1 MHTIPLTELF
11 FIFSLSGLPLTHMD
25 SPCSLPPLLYS
36 LKLSFLSPSCLPC
49 KFYSP
54 KHWLVLNAHTND
66 IMCVHMKSSVLV
78 ERGEWVSST
87 LQSPALMIYD
97 IYKDERRGSLAL
109 ADTPTC
115 IEKAFFFSS
124 FFYTLFAYPAFCYP
138 KCRNEG
144 PLNWKCKAL
153 ECSLFFK
160 ICATASGKSFV
171 CAQDW
176 HIMACR
182 IAYVFL
188 VVFIYTQ
195 GCAFTSFP
203 PPHISHG

>member
-115 IEKAFFFSS
+115 IEKAFFF
-124 FFYTLFAYPAFCYP
+124 L
-138 KCRNEG
+138 
-144 PLNWKCKAL
+144 
-153 ECSLFFK
+153 LFFTHCLH
-160 ICATASGKSFV
+160 ILHFV
-171 CAQDW
+171 IPNAE
-176 HIMACR
+176 MKA
-182 IAYVFL
+182 
-188 VVFIYTQ
+188 
-195 GCAFTSFP
+195 P
-203 PPHISHG
+203 